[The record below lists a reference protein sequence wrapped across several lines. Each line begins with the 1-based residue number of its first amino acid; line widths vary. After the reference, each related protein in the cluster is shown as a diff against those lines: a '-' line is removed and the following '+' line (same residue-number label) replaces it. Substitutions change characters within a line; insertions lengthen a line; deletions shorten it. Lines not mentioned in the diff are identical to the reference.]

1 MSRQKPRSLLM
12 IKINLNKAKEITHSS
27 RRIAREKEFEPYDAI
42 IMKQIP
48 GNDVTEA
55 EKSRAEIRDK
65 YAKIQE
71 KAGERTID
79 QSITE
84 LFADVTQQIEEQHL
98 TESIKTQN

>member
-48 GNDVTEA
+48 GNDATEA

-71 KAGERTID
+71 SID
-79 QSITE
+79 ACTNTDDLKVI
-84 LFADVTQQIEEQHL
+84 L
-98 TESIKTQN
+98 ESLNNN

>member
-48 GNDVTEA
+48 GNDATEA

-71 KAGERTID
+71 SID
-79 QSITE
+79 ACANTDDLKVI
-84 LFADVTQQIEEQHL
+84 L
-98 TESIKTQN
+98 ESLNNN

>member
-1 MSRQKPRSLLM
+1 M

-48 GNDVTEA
+48 GNDATEA

-71 KAGERTID
+71 SID
-79 QSITE
+79 ACTNTDDLKVI
-84 LFADVTQQIEEQHL
+84 L
-98 TESIKTQN
+98 ESLNNN